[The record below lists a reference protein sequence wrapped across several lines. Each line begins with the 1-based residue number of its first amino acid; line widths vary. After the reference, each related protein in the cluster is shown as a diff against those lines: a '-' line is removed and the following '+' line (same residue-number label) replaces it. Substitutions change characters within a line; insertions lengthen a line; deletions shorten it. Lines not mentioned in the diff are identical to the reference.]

1 MSKAPTTVSTAEY
14 NGNQL
19 AKFTNRVTYLVRL
32 SEGGY
37 NTVRATDQKDAEKQA
52 KALLGKY
59 GIVSVALP
67 KPGEIEAL
75 DAEWASRLN

>member
-1 MSKAPTTVSTAEY
+1 MSTDLATRNA
-14 NGNQL
+14 L

-52 KALLGKY
+52 RTQFAKY

-67 KPGEIEAL
+67 KAGEIEAL